1 MSYYNEFP
9 FLDVCF
15 VSNYTN
21 PLCVPKPLCTSLLI
35 IGCKNK
41 VPTKEALNCYYLSPP
56 PSIVELL
63 SELAACTNIC
73 VSLS

>member
-1 MSYYNEFP
+1 MYALS
-9 FLDVCF
+9 
-15 VSNYTN
+15 
-21 PLCVPKPLCTSLLI
+21 PLCIPELLCTSLLI

-41 VPTKEALNCYYLSPP
+41 VPTREALNCYYLYLPLG
-56 PSIVELL
+56 IVELL